1 MDTLFNRIFVPSQL
15 TQLLNTGTMNHAV
28 LAAEK
33 YNLKGNSLAQT
44 LTNIYGYL
52 KYNHRNEYFYKNEL
66 FNKIVLGR
74 HSLKT
79 TSAIRELPVG
89 KAIADFIII
98 NGKAQV
104 YEIKTDLDNLD
115 RVKAQITSYFKA
127 FKYVN
132 VITCDTKV
140 KSLIRKIDEHVGI
153 YTLTKRNQ
161 LHCVRKAEENVNSLD
176 SETIFKI
183 LRKKEYEYIVKNKY
197 GELPRINAFD
207 YYSEMFNKFREIP
220 LIEQHN
226 ELVYCLKQRY
236 LQRFIGQENLISDTQ
251 PELRELVYFS
261 NYTKKQIEHIQ
272 AILKGDV

>member
-1 MDTLFNRIFVPSQL
+1 MKVLDTLFNRIFVPSQL

-140 KSLIRKIDEHVGI
+140 KSLIRKIDEHVAVRERNHFDGVGSFQIHQERRGGGGI
-153 YTLTKRNQ
+153 DQDSVNGPI
-161 LHCVRKAEENVNSLD
+161 AEGVGGLGKGQVLGLD
-176 SETIFKI
+176 VIHGQTQGLQDDF
-183 LRKKEYEYIVKNKY
+183 VG
-197 GELPRINAFD
+197 GEHAAA
-207 YYSEMFNKFREIP
+207 
-220 LIEQHN
+220 
-226 ELVYCLKQRY
+226 
-236 LQRFIGQENLISDTQ
+236 G
-251 PELRELVYFS
+251 
-261 NYTKKQIEHIQ
+261 
-272 AILKGDV
+272 